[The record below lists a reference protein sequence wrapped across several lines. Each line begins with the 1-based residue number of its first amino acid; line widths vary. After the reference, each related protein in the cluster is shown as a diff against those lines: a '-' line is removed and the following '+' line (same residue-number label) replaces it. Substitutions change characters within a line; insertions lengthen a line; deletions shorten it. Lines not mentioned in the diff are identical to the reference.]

1 MATHYNLISADS
13 HLDTLRPDRWVPHVE
28 AKWRDRAP
36 KLVTF
41 GDGRE
46 GFVVENRRIRGHGSG
61 LPHRVYGTD
70 APKNPGDGSPEQRL
84 QEQDRDGVDAE
95 IMYTHGQMPFWRGTS
110 DDEAYEAVVRGYNQW
125 LAEEYCAVAPDRL
138 VAMGLVPDTGV
149 DAAIAEMEHIARIG
163 LKGVQFIAYPSGK
176 GYPTPEDDRFWK
188 AAIEMKMPLTSHT
201 VSGSTRLSSGT
212 ARLSGR
218 DPLFKYPKDQG
229 RPGGDPMTVVL
240 RFVGDQAIAHVQMSM
255 AGVFDRL
262 PDLKICWSETQAGW
276 IAHAMAQMDHNF
288 ECNSYLAEK
297 DYGLLPPA
305 KRFSEYMV
313 DNAVWVF
320 LNDPIGVKMRHEV
333 GVDKLLWGSD
343 FPHSAT
349 DWPYSRE
356 AIDSM
361 FDGVP
366 EDERYRMLAG
376 NAADFFR
383 LDVPAAVPAT
393 SG

>member
-1 MATHYNLISADS
+1 MAHQYKVISADS
-13 HLDTLRPDRWVPHVE
+13 HIDNIRPDRWVSHVE

-36 KLVTF
+36 TLVTF

-46 GFVVENRRIRGHGSG
+46 GFVVENRRIRTQSST
-61 LPHRVYGTD
+61 LPHRMYKQEGMRGV
-70 APKNPGDGSPEQRL
+70 GDGSPEQRL
-84 QEQDRDGVDAE
+84 QEQNKDGIDAE
-95 IMYTHGQMPFWRGTS
+95 IMYTHGQMPFWRGAS
-110 DDEAYEAVVRGYNQW
+110 DDEAYEAIVRGYNEW
-125 LAEEYCAVAPDRL
+125 LAEEYCAAAPDRL
-138 VAMGLVPDTGV
+138 IAMGLVPDTGV
-149 DAAIAEMEHIARIG
+149 DSAIAEMEHIARIG

-176 GYPTPEDDRFWK
+176 GYPTPDDDRFWK

-201 VSGSTRLSSGT
+201 VVGSTRLSEKN
-212 ARLSGR
+212 LDK
-218 DPLFKYPKDQG
+218 DPLFKYAKNQG
-229 RPGGDPMTVVL
+229 RPGGDPMTVIL
-240 RFVGDQAIAHVQMSM
+240 RFVGDQATAHVQMTM
-255 AGVFDRL
+255 AGVFDRF
-262 PDLKICWSETQAGW
+262 PDLRICWSETQAGW
-276 IAHAMAQMDHNF
+276 LPHALAQMDHNF
-288 ECNSYLAEK
+288 ECNSYLAER

-349 DWPYSRE
+349 DWPYSGE
-356 AIDSM
+356 AIDGM
-361 FDGVP
+361 FEGVP

-383 LDVPAAVPAT
+383 LDVSIAAP
-393 SG
+393 